1 MKIRKQGQFLLKA
14 LLLTSSLFVVNN
26 MCAKYKIIKW
36 AKNTF
41 NTDEKTN
48 FLWTTIKN
56 PMKRPIRV
64 ELEIPFAWGREPRK
78 TTVHSFFIKPNEEVE
93 IPIMYW
99 GTSSK
104 DTFRNMFILFSIGG
118 QSFNVVETILIR
130 GGQMIYNIGIKDI
143 KVTPHY
149 EGTTIPFEGSGVS
162 RSTFTRETVTTL
174 VFLMPETRKNIKLLE
189 EIRNKKK
196 ETGLRDEL

>member
-14 LLLTSSLFVVNN
+14 ILLTSSLFVVNN
-26 MCAKYKIIKW
+26 MCAKYKIIRW

-41 NTDEKTN
+41 DTDKKTN

-56 PMKRPIRV
+56 PMEAPIRV

-78 TTVHSFFIKPNEEVE
+78 TAVHSFLIKPNEEVE

-99 GTSSK
+99 GNSSK
-104 DTFRNMFILFSIGG
+104 DPFRNMFILFSIGG

-130 GGQMIYNIGIKDI
+130 GGQMIYNIGMKSIN
-143 KVTPHY
+143 VSPHY
-149 EGTTIPFEGSGVS
+149 EGTTIPSEGSVS

-174 VFLMPETRKNIKLLE
+174 IFLMPESRKNKKLLE

-196 ETGLRDEL
+196 EIGLRDKL